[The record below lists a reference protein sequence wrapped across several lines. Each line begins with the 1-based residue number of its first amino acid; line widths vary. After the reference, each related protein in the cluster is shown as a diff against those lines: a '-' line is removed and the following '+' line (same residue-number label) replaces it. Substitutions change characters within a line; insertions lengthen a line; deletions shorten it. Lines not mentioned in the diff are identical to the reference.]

1 MRSFFK
7 LSFFLLFVTAIG
19 KTQDR
24 NSFLNPILSGDY
36 PDPSIMR
43 NGKDYYMVHS
53 SFDYV
58 PGLTVFHSTDLLNW
72 EPISY
77 ALTAYLGSGWA
88 PDIIKHEDK
97 YYIYFTVANKGNWVW
112 GW

>member
-7 LSFFLLFVTAIG
+7 LSFFLLFVTATG

-53 SFDYV
+53 FFDYV